1 MTNKKIKGKQGRD
14 KHLSKNLKLVIKD
27 REQKQNFQQSEDKDG
42 KVVVVDFWIIK
53 IVIRD

>member
-42 KVVVVDFWIIK
+42 KVVVVDF
-53 IVIRD
+53 